1 MKLRTWAAPLALIV
15 GLSACAS
22 IEEQDTIDRSE
33 GEEVAE
39 GDAAE
44 ETGEAMSGEYPV
56 TIESD
61 AGETVLEAKPESIV
75 SISPS
80 ATEVLFAIGA
90 GDQVVA
96 VDSFSTTPE
105 EAPVTDLS
113 GFDPNIEAI
122 VAYEP
127 DLVVAS
133 GDSNDL
139 VASLGELD
147 IPVLVYGAP
156 ADIEGGY
163 AQMADL
169 GVATDHVDETAEV
182 ISGLRE
188 DVDTALAEAPA
199 EASPRVY
206 HELDDT
212 FFSASSFGFVGSVY
226 ADLGATNI
234 ADEADTD
241 ESGFPQLT
249 EEFIIEAD
257 PQVIVITDQV
267 GYTAEDVAARPGWDE
282 ITAVQE
288 GNIITVNADIASR
301 WGPRL
306 PQFIEAAAQALD
318 AAAVPVG

>member
-1 MKLRTWAAPLALIV
+1 MGRPLALIV

>member
-1 MKLRTWAAPLALIV
+1 
-15 GLSACAS
+15 
-22 IEEQDTIDRSE
+22 
-33 GEEVAE
+33 
-39 GDAAE
+39 
-44 ETGEAMSGEYPV
+44 MSGEYPV

-199 EASPRVY
+199 DASPRVY